1 MAYFANDGSRD
12 IGLSMPLFLNNRRLD
27 LHEKMDDPLC
37 DQEALFR
44 TYDAF
49 ERVNRDLSGWRG
61 LYVRF
66 LRPMAQELDEA
77 FTLLDIGSGG
87 GDITRAICR
96 WAAQDGLVVKATA
109 LDIDGRALDYISQR
123 GWANHERTQ
132 PHSLDAHISYRQGHT
147 QELIGEGLTFDLIIT
162 NHVLHHMS
170 DEECLELCK
179 HAELLLNDRGLVL
192 FNDIHRSDLAY
203 GLFSLATLGRFSGT
217 FIREDGLRSIRR
229 SYTVQELR
237 DVLPTSWS
245 VNKMWP
251 FRVVVM
257 YQAIEHEKQ

>member
-1 MAYFANDGSRD
+1 MVYFANDRSHD
-12 IGLSMPLFLNNRRLD
+12 IGQSMRLFLRNRRPELF
-27 LHEKMDDPLC
+27 EQMDNPLC

-49 ERVNRDLSGWRG
+49 ERVNRNLAGWRG
-61 LYVRF
+61 LYIRYI
-66 LRPMAQELDEA
+66 RPMARELDEA
-77 FTLLDIGSGG
+77 LTLLDIGSGG

-109 LDIDGRALDYISQR
+109 LDIDRRALDYISQR

-132 PHSLDAHISYRQGHT
+132 PHSLDTHISYRQGHT

-170 DEECLELCK
+170 DEECHELCT
-179 HAELLLNDRGLVL
+179 HAELLCKDRGLVL

-217 FIREDGLRSIRR
+217 FIRGDGLRSIRR

-237 DVLPTSWS
+237 DILPTSWS

-251 FRVVVM
+251 FRVVVT
-257 YQAIEHEKQ
+257 YQASDYEKQ